1 MCDSKYIIIIA
12 IKLETIKY
20 PAFCV
25 CSLKLIKV
33 TVFIQS
39 YLLEWAEEVHNSL
52 YQVGLVKLDRY
63 PVKKLGFSKG
73 PDGKLL

>member
-1 MCDSKYIIIIA
+1 MCDSKYNHNGN
-12 IKLETIKY
+12 KVGNYY

-25 CSLKLIKV
+25 CGLKLIKV